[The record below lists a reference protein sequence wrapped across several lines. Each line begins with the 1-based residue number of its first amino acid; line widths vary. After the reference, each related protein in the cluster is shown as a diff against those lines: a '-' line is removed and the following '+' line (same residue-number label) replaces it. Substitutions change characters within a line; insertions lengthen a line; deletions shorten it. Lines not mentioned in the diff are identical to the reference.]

1 MAEVLD
7 DIDRRIVAEL
17 RADGRMSVRLLAER
31 VRVSRANAYARIER
45 LTATGVITG
54 YAAIIDESRTGL
66 ATSAYITLSVK
77 QNTWRDVRERLRA
90 IPEVRHMALVGGDF
104 DVILLVRAADN
115 AALRRL
121 VLDELQAVPGI
132 LATRTI
138 LIFEDLE
145 NR

>member
-1 MAEVLD
+1 MATGLD
-7 DIDRRIVAEL
+7 EIDERILDEL

-31 VRVSRANAYARIER
+31 VRVSRANAYSRLER

-54 YAAIIDESRTGL
+54 YTAMIDPAKTGQS
-66 ATSAYITLSVK
+66 TSAYITLSIR
-77 QNTWRDVRERLRA
+77 QSSWREMRERLRK
-90 IPEVRHMALVGGDF
+90 IPEVKHMALVGGDF

-115 AALRRL
+115 GALRRL
-121 VLDELQAVPGI
+121 VLDELQAVPGV

-138 LIFEDLE
+138 LIFEDLP

>member
-1 MAEVLD
+1 MAEGLD
-7 DIDRRIVAEL
+7 VIDQRILDEL
-17 RADGRMSVRLLAER
+17 RADGRMSVRVLAER
-31 VRVSRANAYARIER
+31 VRVSRANAYARLER
-45 LTATGVITG
+45 LTMSGVITG
-54 YAAIIDESRTGL
+54 YTVLTDPVKTGL
-66 ATSAYITLSVK
+66 ATSAYVTLSMR
-77 QNTWRDVRERLRA
+77 QSAWRDVRERLRA

-121 VLDELQAVPGI
+121 VLDELQGVPGV

>member
-1 MAEVLD
+1 MAEGLD
-7 DIDRRIVAEL
+7 DIDRRILEEL

-31 VRVSRANAYARIER
+31 VRVSRANAYARLER
-45 LTATGVITG
+45 LTAGGVITG
-54 YAAIIDESRTGL
+54 YTVLTDPAKTGL
-66 ATSAYITLSVK
+66 ATSAYVTLSMR
-77 QNTWRDVRERLRA
+77 QSAWRDVRERLRS
-90 IPEVRHMALVGGDF
+90 IPQVRHMALVGGDF

-115 AALRRL
+115 AELRRL
-121 VLDELQAVPGI
+121 VLDELQAVPGV

>member
-1 MAEVLD
+1 MADVLD

-54 YAAIIDESRTGL
+54 YAAVIDESKTGL
-66 ATSAYITLSVK
+66 ATSAYITMSVQ

-115 AALRRL
+115 AALRHL